1 MYFSVW
7 TSSPVWYNREGL
19 NPTCFLVVFQIKRW
33 QGKLW
38 EGTQAGLSLLPV
50 AGLTLRSVWEPSL
63 NQWPTWF
70 WPAGGSLQRCA
81 CLPRAERCR
90 RNNSQVSLISFNSS
104 YYVLCTMYYWYNW
117 YFWYYWYYV
126 LLTGQ
131 PLELL
136 WWERCGVRWAR
147 SPKVS
152 PLLFTFTFIFHLVG
166 EESLKS
172 IFPSLFTFHFSL
184 GRKDV
189 G

>member
-81 CLPRAERCR
+81 CLPRAERCWW
-90 RNNSQVSLISFNSS
+90 NNSQVSLISSYSS
-104 YYVLCTMYYWYNW
+104 YYVLL
-117 YFWYYWYYV
+117 V
-126 LLTGQ
+126 LLVLLILLILLVLLAGQ

-136 WWERCGVRWAR
+136 WWERCGVRWAE
-147 SPKVS
+147 PKKYF
-152 PLLFTFTFIFHLVG
+152 PLTFH
-166 EESLKS
+166 
-172 IFPSLFTFHFSL
+172 FHFSL
-184 GRKDV
+184 
-189 G
+189 